1 MIAIAG
7 YRPYKQTDIGG
18 KIICAWTQE
27 VHSHTE
33 LIIDTDLDFSKPKK
47 SYSSSIRD
55 KGVRSKE
62 ILFKAEHWDIYELNV
77 DEDYA
82 LGVFKG
88 WEGAPYGW
96 NDLLMQHVF
105 RLPLRNNAIICSEL
119 VLLMLGVDRSI
130 ANTLNPGQA
139 MKYALA
145 NFKA

>member
-7 YRPYKQTDIGG
+7 YKPYKKTDIGG
-18 KIICAWTQE
+18 YLICAWTRE
-27 VHSHTE
+27 KYSHVE
-33 LIIDTDLDFSKPKK
+33 LIIDTDLDLNKPKR

-62 ILFKAEHWDIYELNV
+62 ILFKADHWGIHELKA

-96 NDLLMQHVF
+96 SDLFMQHVF
-105 RLPLRNNAIICSEL
+105 RVPLRNNAIICSEL
-119 VLLMLGVDRSI
+119 VLLMLGAPVSI
-130 ANTLNPGQA
+130 ANSLNPGQA
-139 MKYALA
+139 VKYALA

>member
-7 YRPYKQTDIGG
+7 YKPYKLTDIGG
-18 KIICAWTQE
+18 KFICAWTQE
-27 VHSHTE
+27 VYSHIE
-33 LIIDTDLDFSKPKK
+33 LIIDTDLDSSKPKK

-62 ILFKAEHWDIYELNV
+62 ILFKADHWDLYELNA

-82 LGVFKG
+82 LGVFYG

-96 NDLLMQHVF
+96 SDLLMQHVL

-119 VLLMLGVDRSI
+119 VLLMLGVDSSI

-139 MKYALA
+139 VKYTLA
-145 NFKA
+145 NFRN